1 MSFSIL
7 NAKMKIKKEKK
18 MTRDFLEDTKE
29 TLGNDYLLYLQNRS
43 EEALHFRDKETFDIV
58 NKELLSGLNS
68 LLPSVDGEMKETLEA
83 EIEFVEVQMESDFE
97 DRGSKYLLTDEFL
110 DKLDQDNGNNDAA
123 WQQYIGTRLAEAS
136 FENDTANSIFLIG
149 KYRDELLTAYGDE
162 EEMKDTIENFDK
174 LVKDYG
180 KSYTEAAKYAFENI
194 Q

>member
-43 EEALHFRDKETFDIV
+43 EEALHFGDKETFDIV
-58 NKELLSGLNS
+58 SKELLSGLNS

-110 DKLDQDNGNNDAA
+110 DKLDQDNGNNDDA

-149 KYRDELLTAYGDE
+149 KYRDELLSAYGE
-162 EEMKDTIENFDK
+162 EKEMKDTIENFDR

-180 KSYTEAAKYAFENI
+180 KSYNEAAKYAFENI

>member
-1 MSFSIL
+1 
-7 NAKMKIKKEKK
+7 